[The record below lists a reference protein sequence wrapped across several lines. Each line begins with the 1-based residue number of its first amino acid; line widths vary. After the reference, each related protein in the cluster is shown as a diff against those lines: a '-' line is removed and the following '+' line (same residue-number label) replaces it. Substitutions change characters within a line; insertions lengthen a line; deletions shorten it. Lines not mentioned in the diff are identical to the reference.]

1 MIRIVDSDCIIVE
14 KHCAR
19 FLEGHSVLSDVP
31 AAFGLIPIETE
42 IIHLYVV
49 QNIENAF
56 NVKFSRNPCPAL
68 RDKRARASHGFF
80 VDFPLEER
88 L

>member
-1 MIRIVDSDCIIVE
+1 M
-14 KHCAR
+14 
-19 FLEGHSVLSDVP
+19 LSDVP
-31 AAFGLIPIETE
+31 AAGFGFTQSKPRSFICR
-42 IIHLYVV
+42 LYG
-49 QNIENAF
+49 NIENAF

-68 RDKRARASHGFF
+68 RDKRARASRGFF